1 MSKLRPNRTIRLPC
15 PSVQNAT
22 ASGDVGVP
30 NGDSLV
36 KAAYAGFAL
45 ALSFASPLLA
55 QSLPRV
61 DSTAPNG
68 VLPPHEVLT
77 SVRSMGLE
85 ALTRP
90 VLRGRAY
97 VLRAHDANMLEKRVV
112 VDARTGEVVQVRDV
126 ADVAPAYSPY
136 DRRFGGYTPPRP
148 PASIAH
154 AGAPRDFE
162 PVLDEPLFPR
172 QGRGSASA
180 PAQRS
185 ATAHAPA
192 PKVRPASPAESGKDQ
207 QQAAPTQPASVAAT
221 TAAPSAAPAPDAAAA
236 AASAAIPGKSIPAPV
251 GSRVNTPVRADAQPA
266 GEKTAIQMVP
276 VAPLE

>member
-1 MSKLRPNRTIRLPC
+1 LSKLRPNRTIRLPC

-192 PKVRPASPAESGKDQ
+192 PKVRPSSPA
-207 QQAAPTQPASVAAT
+207 
-221 TAAPSAAPAPDAAAA
+221 AAPSAAPDAAAA